1 MEYLVWQW
9 TCLHAC
15 CNIGMSNVVLVR
27 THVELFHSVLSV
39 VYTVYQR
46 RTQSFSCHVRK
57 YVVLSV
63 IYRPATADL
72 KAYMCCPY
80 VSVTMKRRELF
91 TTILIFA
98 IVNVFI
104 LGRRFIHFRVQET
117 VTSQAN
123 SFAEWHQDV
132 PRSTGLGAMDLQPE
146 NDPQLISYI
155 RHVLMKRPSRG
166 PYVLGHRGNLTF
178 PFQEDQKLQEYL
190 KKMAGGVFVEAYAGD
205 GEKETSTLYLERNE
219 SWSGLLVEPD
229 PALYASLLGKGRK
242 SFSVNSNL
250 SLSLTNFTSR
260 SIDSVKEGNATL
272 PLYTLVRATGMPEID
287 FLCLHTGGTE
297 LQILQTFPWINM
309 RVRIINVEYSNVPGN
324 VLAVQTF
331 LKDKGFDLTIMQE
344 HSATFVRKDLMDEL
358 MGTTQRPHARMTLV
372 KIGKKGKTF
381 FEIKRGT

>member
-1 MEYLVWQW
+1 MAWGAPGTGFCSLAPPGIA
-9 TCLHAC
+9 CL
-15 CNIGMSNVVLVR
+15 S
-27 THVELFHSVLSV
+27 HSVKRWVSTGVCHVTTGTKFAWLCDCDLNVFECVFLSDCWSV
-39 VYTVYQR
+39 AWHCMWDADS
-46 RTQSFSCHVRK
+46 SFS
-57 YVVLSV
+57 
-63 IYRPATADL
+63 
-72 KAYMCCPY
+72 
-80 VSVTMKRRELF
+80 
-91 TTILIFA
+91 
-98 IVNVFI
+98 
-104 LGRRFIHFRVQET
+104 RVQER

-166 PYVLGHRGNLTF
+166 PYVLGIGATSLSPSKRTK
-178 PFQEDQKLQEYL
+178 KLQEYL